1 MAVLLKLKNSSHP
14 CNILGK
20 RSLRA
25 QSVAVSA
32 MAREAFI
39 LSFALAVWL
48 PFCTCEFLGL

>member
-39 LSFALAVWL
+39 LSFALVVWL